1 MRVSVVFTAISLIVA
16 APVWAQSKP
25 VLSPRTTLSAH
36 VMCVDMLVP
45 ALPVPTLR
53 IKGAHSHAVRL
64 ALTRGDLAV
73 ISRTLDDG
81 LAVGQRYLVRRL
93 PTGAQAVLPKAGGYV
108 PIRTTGWLTV
118 TALDEVNA
126 MAHVDHACDAIA
138 EDDYLEPYVELVL
151 PAPNVTLAAP
161 DFSERVPILPGLE
174 GRQLFG
180 DGDTFSI
187 ARGTAHGVIAGARF
201 SIYRD
206 RKDGKPLVQ
215 IGEAI
220 VTDPSMTS
228 AKLLLMTTTDVV
240 YLTDIAVPRR

>member
-1 MRVSVVFTAISLIVA
+1 MRVSVVFTAIALLAS

-25 VLSPRTTLSAH
+25 VLARRTTLPAH
-36 VMCVDMLVP
+36 VMCADMLVA

-53 IKGAHSHAVRL
+53 IRGAHSHAVRL
-64 ALTRGDLAV
+64 ALTRGDVAV
-73 ISRTLDDG
+73 IVRTLDDG
-81 LAVGQRYLVRRL
+81 LVVGQRYLIRRL
-93 PTGAQAVLPKAGGYV
+93 PIGSQAQLPREGGYV

-126 MAHVDHACDAIA
+126 LGHVDYACDAIEEA
-138 EDDYLEPYVELVL
+138 DYLEPYVDLAL
-151 PAPNVTLAAP
+151 PAPDVSMAAP
-161 DFSERVPILPGLE
+161 DFTERVPILPGLD

-220 VTDPSMTS
+220 VTDPSTTS

-240 YLTDIAVPRR
+240 YATDLAVPRR

>member
-25 VLSPRTTLSAH
+25 VLSPRTTLLAH

-108 PIRTTGWLTV
+108 PIRTTGLTGFSGAV
-118 TALDEVNA
+118 AQPGKDK
-126 MAHVDHACDAIA
+126 
-138 EDDYLEPYVELVL
+138 
-151 PAPNVTLAAP
+151 PAAAVAVAAP
-161 DFSERVPILPGLE
+161 ASLRKSRRVW
-174 GRQLFG
+174 R
-180 DGDTFSI
+180 T
-187 ARGTAHGVIAGARF
+187 
-201 SIYRD
+201 
-206 RKDGKPLVQ
+206 GK
-215 IGEAI
+215 
-220 VTDPSMTS
+220 
-228 AKLLLMTTTDVV
+228 
-240 YLTDIAVPRR
+240 R